1 MTHVSIGSWHN
12 NSARFG
18 FRLVEQD
25 LKKKVV
31 GYYHG
36 IHATIVLVDL
46 SFQAACYHSF
56 QGSQLDEND
65 NYFSLVIC
73 MALPSTVKP
82 KQ

>member
-1 MTHVSIGSWHN
+1 MTHASIGSWHN

-18 FRLVEQD
+18 FQLVEQD

-36 IHATIVLVDL
+36 IHATTVLVNL
-46 SFQAACYHSF
+46 SCQVACYHSF
-56 QGSQLDEND
+56 QGSQLGRDD
-65 NYFSLVIC
+65 NYFSLLIC
-73 MALPSTVKP
+73 MVLSSTMKP